1 MSSGLG
7 EGTGDRSVTEK
18 EFKPSSPWRRATIWA
33 RLRDDWCARCQPPHW
48 RVTRW
53 EGRSA
58 HGRGWNLPTG
68 VGCNR
73 HAARQRVNGKRLWA
87 GGVATA
93 LVAALVAAVALLV
106 ETTALDVKPVAPSWL
121 LGDGKDWTLTTRF
134 AVTAAVSA
142 LAATALLHLLVL
154 TTPRPRAFFGWIVTL
169 VTVAAAVT
177 LFAVSADASRQFATA
192 ATIVA
197 VGIVVGTL
205 LSAVLTS
212 AQTVA
217 NAP

>member
-1 MSSGLG
+1 
-7 EGTGDRSVTEK
+7 
-18 EFKPSSPWRRATIWA
+18 
-33 RLRDDWCARCQPPHW
+33 
-48 RVTRW
+48 
-53 EGRSA
+53 
-58 HGRGWNLPTG
+58 
-68 VGCNR
+68 
-73 HAARQRVNGKRLWA
+73 VNGKRLWA

-177 LFAVSADASRQFATA
+177 PFAVSADASRQFATA